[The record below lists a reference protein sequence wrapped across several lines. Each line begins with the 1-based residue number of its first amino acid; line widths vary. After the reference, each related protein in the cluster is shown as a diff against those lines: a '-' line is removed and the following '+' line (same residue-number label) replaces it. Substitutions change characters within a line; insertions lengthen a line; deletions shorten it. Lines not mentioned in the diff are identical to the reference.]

1 MRRPIPSLLA
11 TLAIAWSTSLQAQVP
26 DWVTQILT
34 AAQLP
39 IATTEAR
46 REGIA
51 SEEIRAV
58 LEAMGRSGIP
68 AYEATLVIDTARVL
82 RREHGPMDNFGAFV
96 QSQLAAGKRGRDLAA
111 AIRAEHARQ
120 GRGRGAG
127 RGGQDQSRAT
137 NDSARGRG
145 TGRPDAARG
154 RGRGNPPP
162 TAEHA
167 PAPDPMTSD
176 PGRRPGDPAPLQH

>member
-34 AAQLP
+34 AAPRP
-39 IATTEAR
+39 IVTTEAR
-46 REGIA
+46 REGID

-68 AYEATLVIDTARVL
+68 AHEATLVIDTARAV
-82 RREHGPMDNFGAFV
+82 RRDHGPVDNFGAFV

-120 GRGRGAG
+120 GRGDRKST
-127 RGGQDQSRAT
+127 R
-137 NDSARGRG
+137 
-145 TGRPDAARG
+145 
-154 RGRGNPPP
+154 
-162 TAEHA
+162 
-167 PAPDPMTSD
+167 
-176 PGRRPGDPAPLQH
+176 

>member
-11 TLAIAWSTSLQAQVP
+11 TLAIAWSTSLEAQVP

-39 IATTEAR
+39 LVTTEAR

-68 AYEATLVIDTARVL
+68 AYEATLVIDTARAV

-127 RGGQDQSRAT
+127 RGGRLRDRVPCHWWRAV
-137 NDSARGRG
+137 G
-145 TGRPDAARG
+145 
-154 RGRGNPPP
+154 
-162 TAEHA
+162 
-167 PAPDPMTSD
+167 
-176 PGRRPGDPAPLQH
+176 PGRRAGTRSWQPAAGRRTGASA

>member
-11 TLAIAWSTSLQAQVP
+11 TLAIAWSTSLEAQVP

-39 IATTEAR
+39 IVTTEAR

-68 AYEATLVIDTARVL
+68 AHEATLVIDTARVV
-82 RREHGPMDNFGAFV
+82 RREHGPVDNFGAFV

-162 TAEHA
+162 AA
-167 PAPDPMTSD
+167 DPV
-176 PGRRPGDPAPLQH
+176 PLQH